1 MPGRDRGFTLIEIL
15 VSIVIVG
22 ILISVAVVTLSLAS
36 DDRALREEARR
47 FMTLMDVLQ
56 DEAMMQGRDFGIE
69 FLRAGYRFVEYDP
82 LAASWAEVP
91 NDDILVLR
99 ALPDD
104 LELDLFLEEKR
115 VLLQENP
122 KRIQSPDEDRPQ
134 TEIENYAPHI
144 LVYSSGDMTPFEL
157 YIERATDRMSVGMR
171 GDLLGNIEVIEDDA
185 DYVP

>member
-15 VSIVIVG
+15 VAIVIVG
-22 ILISVAVVTLSLAS
+22 VLVSVAVVSLSLAS
-36 DDRALREEARR
+36 DDRAIREEARR
-47 FMTLMDVLQ
+47 FMTLMDVVQ

-69 FLRAGYRFVEYDP
+69 FLRSGYRFVEYDP
-82 LAASWAEVP
+82 LAATWAEVP

-99 ALPDD
+99 SLPEE

-122 KRIQSPDEDRPQ
+122 KRIQPADEDRPQ
-134 TEIENYAPHI
+134 SRIEAYAPHI

-157 YIERATDRMSVGMR
+157 HIERVTDRLSVGLQ
-171 GDLLGNIEVIEDDA
+171 GDLLGNIEIIEDDA
-185 DYVP
+185 GYNP